1 MFGKQGVCRGILGAS
16 TKEEL
21 HEILTAS
28 RERLEREET
37 RITARKVPFFW
48 KYVDRN
54 KEMTENC
61 MIGNARKKAGMPCD
75 QFGTPLTNQSESVK
89 NKLTRQ
95 KEAIV
100 KNDKTKIDL
109 SKFQF
114 TKDVWE
120 EVDKHQQDKLHMA
133 ICGLSAEYEL
143 SDVVAHLAVPQ
154 MSGFE
159 MSSKQNTSRNL
170 TK

>member
-1 MFGKQGVCRGILGAS
+1 MFGKQGVCRGILGES

-21 HEILTAS
+21 HEVLTAS

-37 RITARKVPFFW
+37 RITARKVPLFW

-54 KEMTENC
+54 KEMMENC

-75 QFGTPLTNQSESVK
+75 QFGTLLRSYTNQSESVN

-95 KEAIV
+95 REAIV
-100 KNDKTKIDL
+100 KNDKTKINL

-143 SDVVAHLAVPQ
+143 SDVVTHLAVPPD
-154 MSGFE
+154 E
-159 MSSKQNTSRNL
+159 
-170 TK
+170 